1 MNTISKNNYSIS
13 FYLPTK
19 IIFEK
24 HSLEKLFL
32 YLKENK
38 LTKTLLIIS
47 QGTLERLP
55 TLMSLFNKIN
65 SITGIKI
72 TPYIIESHT
81 KASTQELLKIKKRL
95 SSENFDSLISVGGGN
110 ILDLGKAASICVDES
125 VQLETLVG
133 STFEHVNKKLFH
145 IAVPTTFG
153 TGSEVTKGAIILDS
167 SNGNKDGVRGRAIF
181 PDIALID
188 STLGHT
194 LPDNVLRETI
204 FDSFTHA
211 FEAIQAVKQNRFI
224 ELFALEALSLINN
237 IVDKYA
243 KGNIDDQFYDDI
255 AYVALL
261 GGICVCHNSTCLP
274 HRFEQALS
282 PIYKLSHGAGLA
294 AFYPEWIKF
303 LIEYHVEKPLPNNI
317 TQGMPLNKY
326 VEKIL
331 RKLKLNT
338 LIDTLKMLD
347 MTPTDIS
354 KRIKGNIINDPLV
367 NKIGNEVINLLAIN
381 YSGKKS

>member
-1 MNTISKNNYSIS
+1 MNTISKNNFGIS
-13 FYLPTK
+13 FSLPTK
-19 IIFEK
+19 IILER

-47 QGTLERLP
+47 QGALERSP
-55 TLMSLFNKIN
+55 ILMKLFKKIN
-65 SITGIKI
+65 TITEIKI
-72 TPYIIESHT
+72 IPYIIKSHT
-81 KASTQELLKIKKRL
+81 KASTEELLRIKKRL
-95 SSENFDSLISVGGGN
+95 SCENFDSLISVGGGN
-110 ILDLGKAASICVDES
+110 ILDLGKAASICIDES
-125 VQLETLVG
+125 VQFATLVG

-167 SNGNKDGVRGRAIF
+167 SNGNKDGIRGTAIF

-194 LPDNVLRETI
+194 LPDNILCETI

-224 ELFALEALSLINN
+224 ELLALESLSLVNN
-237 IVDKYA
+237 VVDKYS

-255 AYVALL
+255 AYIALL

-303 LIEYHVEKPLPNNI
+303 LIEHHVEKPLPNDI
-317 TQGMPLNKY
+317 TQGMPLNEY

-331 RKLKLNT
+331 IKLKLNT
-338 LIDTLKMLD
+338 LIDTLKTLD
-347 MTPTDIS
+347 ITPKNIS
-354 KRIKGNIINDPLV
+354 KRIKGNITNDPLV
-367 NKIGNEVINLLAIN
+367 NKIGNEAINSLAIN
-381 YSGKKS
+381 YLGKR

>member
-1 MNTISKNNYSIS
+1 MNTISKNNFGIS
-13 FYLPTK
+13 FSLPTK
-19 IIFEK
+19 IILER

-47 QGTLERLP
+47 QGALERSPILIK
-55 TLMSLFNKIN
+55 LFKKIN
-65 SITGIKI
+65 TITEIKI
-72 TPYIIESHT
+72 IPYIIKSHT
-81 KASTQELLKIKKRL
+81 KASTEELLRIKKRL
-95 SSENFDSLISVGGGN
+95 SCENFDSLISVGGGN
-110 ILDLGKAASICVDES
+110 ILDLGKAASICIDES
-125 VQLETLVG
+125 VQFATLVG

-167 SNGNKDGVRGRAIF
+167 SNGNKDGIRGTAIF

-194 LPDNVLRETI
+194 LPDNILCETI

-224 ELFALEALSLINN
+224 ELLALESLSLVNN
-237 IVDKYA
+237 VVDKYS

-255 AYVALL
+255 AYIALL

-303 LIEYHVEKPLPNNI
+303 LIEHHVEKPLPNDI
-317 TQGMPLNKY
+317 TQGMPLNEY

-331 RKLKLNT
+331 IKLKLNT
-338 LIDTLKMLD
+338 LIDTLKTLD
-347 MTPTDIS
+347 ITPKNIS
-354 KRIKGNIINDPLV
+354 KRIKGNITNDPLV
-367 NKIGNEVINLLAIN
+367 NKIGNEAINLLAIN
-381 YSGKKS
+381 YLGKR